1 MLRTQ
6 LKIHREVKDISFY
19 VLTAGENPTLTR
31 SNENDVGSRT
41 LRTVTRRLDPRG
53 QPYGDLLAGKASMAD
68 LARMIG
74 GIVGGVVKD
83 RTNIEGR
90 FYITLEFDNNGVA
103 RPTLAAALRE
113 IGLGLELVKVPA
125 EIVVIDDVERPSA
138 Q

>member
-1 MLRTQ
+1 
-6 LKIHREVKDISFY
+6 
-19 VLTAGENPTLTR
+19 
-31 SNENDVGSRT
+31 
-41 LRTVTRRLDPRG
+41 
-53 QPYGDLLAGKASMAD
+53 MAD
-68 LARMIG
+68 LARMLG